1 MKRIS
6 SNLYN
11 VVQKSGKKYKKK
23 EESTEIR
30 KKVQEFEP
38 CFIQAI
44 SFRCFMESIN
54 YYELKR
60 EAYLM
65 AIEKLEEEY
74 SDDKEVLKKLE
85 DYKIKNLN
93 GELVQQ

>member
-1 MKRIS
+1 
-6 SNLYN
+6 
-11 VVQKSGKKYKKK
+11 
-23 EESTEIR
+23 
-30 KKVQEFEP
+30 
-38 CFIQAI
+38 
-44 SFRCFMESIN
+44 MESIN

-74 SDDKEVLKKLE
+74 SNDKEVLKKLE
-85 DYKIKNLN
+85 AYKIKNLN